1 MIDEQSELITFE
13 MDAETYKI
21 MHRIL
26 DSVTDKC
33 GVVFSEEG
41 LSSITVDPANV
52 GMGSLN
58 IGKNAFVEYNLMEG
72 QENPLEI
79 GFDLGKLKELGLLE
93 DYNNGNVRFTIFK
106 YKGKNKFDET
116 KTMCNVHHDIFNNT
130 IELPPISEMR
140 VPKGETRM
148 PTEMPSF
155 KKTCSFVIDKQTLA
169 KVATRMVEG
178 DSGII
183 IVCNKNSVNF
193 TDSTPSTCTTDKIPI
208 NETGEAH
215 CQYSSDYLSD
225 FIEAI
230 PDNTPIVF
238 SYKTDFPCEI
248 KIKFAEDCV
257 ATWMIAPRLEVD

>member
-1 MIDEQSELITFE
+1 MTDKKEELITFE
-13 MDAETYKI
+13 MDAEKYKI

-26 DSVTDKC
+26 DSVTEKC
-33 GVVFSEEG
+33 GFVFSKEG
-41 LSSITVDPANV
+41 LSVITVDPANV

-72 QENPLEI
+72 QEAPLKI
-79 GFDLGKLKELGLLE
+79 GFDLDKLKEIGLLE

-130 IELPPISEMR
+130 IELPLISEVR
-140 VPKGETRM
+140 VPKKL
-148 PTEMPSF
+148 PSF

-169 KVATRMVEG
+169 KVAKRMVEG

-193 TDSTPSTCTTDKIPI
+193 TDPTPSKCITDKIPI
-208 NETGEAH
+208 NKTGEAH
-215 CQYSSDYLSD
+215 SQYSSDYLSD
-225 FIEAI
+225 FIGAI

-238 SYKTDFPCEI
+238 SYKTDFPCEM
-248 KIKFAEDCV
+248 KIEFAEDCV